1 LVGDLAH
8 LIRVIVGRH
17 PDPLLSGGMEGMVT
31 VVAAVLLAYA
41 VVERR
46 LQPTPISGAMV
57 FTAVGLL
64 ASEQVSGLITPSG
77 HGHQAT
83 AVLELTLVI
92 VLFTDA
98 MAISG
103 ARWATEA
110 PLPVRL
116 LGLGLPLTMV
126 AGWVLAVPLFP
137 EVGIW
142 GAALLAAVLAP
153 TDSALGLPVITN
165 PRVPRLVRHALNVE
179 GGLNDGLALP
189 FVTIFLA
196 VALEE
201 EGAVGGGHILGV
213 LLRAVVAS
221 GAIGV
226 VLGAGGALALRL
238 SMAKGW
244 SGRHWQS
251 VALLAMAALAFL
263 LADAIEGSG
272 FIAAWVAGLAAGRVS
287 RGSLAAAQQ
296 TPEEVANLGISV
308 SFVLFGALFLAPA
321 LAAVS
326 WSAATYALLSLTVIR
341 MVPVAVALLGSG
353 LARPSVVYIGWFGP
367 RGLASI
373 VFADLVAT
381 SGLPEQHLIVRVVM
395 LTVGLSVV
403 LHGMTASWGAQ
414 RYGSW
419 YGAAAVRNPRIRE
432 AAEAPH
438 VAHRLRVSRGHRHVE
453 GG

>member
-1 LVGDLAH
+1 
-8 LIRVIVGRH
+8 
-17 PDPLLSGGMEGMVT
+17 MEGAVA
-31 VVAAVLLAYA
+31 VVAAALLAYA

-46 LQPTPISGAMV
+46 LRPTPISGAMV

-64 ASEQVSGLITPSG
+64 ASDQATGLISPSG
-77 HGHQAT
+77 HGHGA
-83 AVLELTLVI
+83 AAFLELTLVV

-98 MAISG
+98 MAVSG

-110 PLPVRL
+110 PLPARL

-126 AGWVLAVPLFP
+126 AGWLLAVALFP
-137 EVGIW
+137 DAGIW

-165 PRVPRLVRHALNVE
+165 PRVPRLIRHALNVE

-189 FVTIFLA
+189 FVTVFLA
-196 VALEE
+196 LALQE
-201 EGAVGGGHILGV
+201 EGAVGGGHGLQV

-221 GAIGV
+221 GAIGAAV
-226 VLGAGGALALRL
+226 GGGGALVLRW

-244 SGRHWQS
+244 SARHWQS
-251 VALLAMAALAFL
+251 VALLAMAALSFVA
-263 LADAIEGSG
+263 ADTIEGSG
-272 FIAAWVAGLAAGRVS
+272 FIAAWVAGLAAGMVS
-287 RGSLAAAQQ
+287 RGGLAAAQQ
-296 TPEEVANLGISV
+296 TPEELANLGISV

-321 LAAVS
+321 LAQVRWPAV
-326 WSAATYALLSLTVIR
+326 AYALGSLTVIR
-341 MVPVAVALLGSG
+341 IVPVTVALLGSK
-353 LARPSVVYIGWFGP
+353 LAHPTVAYIGWFGP

-381 SGLPEQHLIVRVVM
+381 SGLPEQGLIVPVVM

-403 LHGMTASWGAQ
+403 LHGATAPWGAQ

-419 YGAAAVRNPRIRE
+419 YAAAAAQHPGIRE
-432 AAEAPH
+432 AAEPPKL
-438 VAHRLRVSRGHRHVE
+438 AHRVRVSHEAVDAGEQSGSTRP
-453 GG
+453 

>member
-1 LVGDLAH
+1 
-8 LIRVIVGRH
+8 
-17 PDPLLSGGMEGMVT
+17 MEGAVA

-46 LQPTPISGAMV
+46 LRPTPISGAMV

-64 ASEQVSGLITPSG
+64 ASEQGTGLISPSG
-77 HGHQAT
+77 RGHEA
-83 AVLELTLVI
+83 AALLELTLVI

-98 MAISG
+98 MAVSG

-110 PLPVRL
+110 PLPARL

-126 AGWVLAVPLFP
+126 AGWVLALALLPDAGL
-137 EVGIW
+137 W

-165 PRVPRLVRHALNVE
+165 PRVPALTRHALNVE

-201 EGAVGGGHILGV
+201 EGAVGGGHIAQV
-213 LLRAVVAS
+213 LLRSLVAS
-221 GAIGV
+221 GVVGAVVGV
-226 VLGAGGALALRL
+226 GGALVLRW
-238 SMAKGW
+238 SMGKGW
-244 SGRHWQS
+244 SARHWQS
-251 VALLAMAALAFL
+251 VALLAMAALAFV

-272 FIAAWVAGLAAGRVS
+272 FIAAWVAGLAAGQAS

-296 TPEEVANLGISV
+296 TPEELANLGVSV

-321 LAAVS
+321 LAAAS
-326 WSAATYALLSLTVIR
+326 WSMVAYALGSLTVVR
-341 MVPVAVALLGSG
+341 MVPVAVALLGSK
-353 LARPSVVYIGWFGP
+353 LARPTVTYIGWFGP

-381 SGLPEQHLIVRVVM
+381 GGLPQQGLIVPVVM

-403 LHGMTASWGAQ
+403 LHGVTAPWGAQ

-419 YGAAAVRNPRIRE
+419 YAATVTRDPGIRE
-432 AAEAPH
+432 AAEPPGMG
-438 VAHRLRVSRGHRHVE
+438 RRVQSTRWG
-453 GG
+453 